1 MRSSTPATLVFLLK
15 CVNLNYRKSNKQ
27 MLSHNTIRD
36 IHVNNLKIITSS
48 STEVYVNTQYF
59 SFVILQ
65 YVLVGKQANLVYL
78 LVLGNNGKVHS

>member
-1 MRSSTPATLVFLLK
+1 
-15 CVNLNYRKSNKQ
+15 

-65 YVLVGKQANLVYL
+65 YVLVGKHANLVYL